1 MTPPGRTQGR
11 NGRSVGSAGLLTLWA
26 ATVVVLVAVL
36 GTLWAGVVVARHRAG
51 RVADLAA
58 LAAAQSAVTGATAPC
73 LAAALVTAATGATLA
88 SCTVSGDG
96 SVAVVVAVARPRGG
110 GLLRWLGAEPA
121 RARARAGPSP

>member
-1 MTPPGRTQGR
+1 M
-11 NGRSVGSAGLLTLWA
+11 GSAGLLTLWA

-73 LAAALVTAATGATLA
+73 PAAALVTAASGATLEA
-88 SCTVSGDG
+88 CTVSDDG
-96 SVAVVVAVARPRGG
+96 SVAVVVAVTGPRGG
-110 GLLRWLGAEPA
+110 GLLQWLGTEPA
-121 RARARAGPSP
+121 RARARAGTSP